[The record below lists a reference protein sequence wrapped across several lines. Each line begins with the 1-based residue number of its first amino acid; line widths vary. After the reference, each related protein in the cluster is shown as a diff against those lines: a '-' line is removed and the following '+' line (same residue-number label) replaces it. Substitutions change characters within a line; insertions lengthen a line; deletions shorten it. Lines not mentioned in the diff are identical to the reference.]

1 MTSEQ
6 QAKKEA
12 QEIFYKIESLVFDAV
27 RAELQDEID
36 AIIDHHIA
44 QEKELA
50 HKRTKTPRNENIT
63 ASTTSQE
70 AATKELGAST
80 TDDYAT
86 IRHIID
92 DYVRQSLEE
101 QAPAII
107 AKILAQALASE
118 ALTAKE
124 PS

>member
-12 QEIFYKIESLVFDAV
+12 QKIFFKIESLVFDAV

-36 AIIDHHIA
+36 AIIDYHIT

-50 HKRTKTPRNENIT
+50 QQRTKTPRNENIT
-63 ASTTSQE
+63 ASTTSRE
-70 AATKELGAST
+70 AATKELAAST

>member
-6 QAKKEA
+6 RAKKEA
-12 QEIFYKIESLVFDAV
+12 QKIFYKIESLVFDAV
-27 RAELQDEID
+27 RAKLQDEID

-44 QEKELA
+44 QEKKLA
-50 HKRTKTPRNENIT
+50 KQRIKQPRNENIT
-63 ASTTSQE
+63 SRTTSQE
-70 AATKELGAST
+70 TATKELAAST

-107 AKILAQALASE
+107 AKILAQALASKAITE
-118 ALTAKE
+118 KE